1 MVSEIYVSTQHIWNG
16 YLLVKIF
23 DIYLIWTFLSL
34 LLCLNCHTSV
44 IGEYSVSVLFTHI
57 MSLSLL
63 CFSHAVLLN
72 IMKWNKYQ
80 PTSYFHCTMCT
91 FVTLTHILGSI
102 HLRNSWFIQRQI
114 LFGPARHSRSDNL
127 GSVCS
132 SFRFK
137 LRDLN
142 LQSSTYC
149 LSLSYFSTLYL
160 SLRTM
165 SILLWKERA

>member
-23 DIYLIWTFLSL
+23 NIYLIWMFLSL
-34 LLCLNCHTSV
+34 LFLLNCHTSV

-91 FVTLTHILGSI
+91 FVTLTHILGSN
-102 HLRNSWFIQRQI
+102 HFCNSWFTQI
-114 LFGPARHSRSDNL
+114 LIGPNRHSRSDNL

-142 LQSSTYC
+142 LQSST
-149 LSLSYFSTLYL
+149 
-160 SLRTM
+160 
-165 SILLWKERA
+165 